1 MTHLLFFN
9 SGFSVAGVEI
19 DIPTNDSLMQ
29 VFISNSHIADCTVGI
44 QVGTNGTSSPLVAVS
59 VDQTTVSQMG
69 SNGIEVFSGKA
80 AVSNSVINQ
89 NIGAGAVVFDSELDL
104 FNNQINLN
112 QLGVDVWANSNVR
125 LVGNDFSLNSV
136 DIQCAVPLVLD
147 SGTIVEGV
155 IANGC
160 VLLPANQTT
169 PAPPSGASTLVPF
182 YLHSLLTLFA

>member
-1 MTHLLFFN
+1 MT
-9 SGFSVAGVEI
+9 
-19 DIPTNDSLMQ
+19 Q
-29 VFISNSHIADCTVGI
+29 VFISDSHIADCTVGI
-44 QVGTNGTSSPLVAVS
+44 QVGTNGTSSPFVAVS
-59 VDQTTVSQMG
+59 VDRTTVSQMG

-89 NIGAGAVVFDSELDL
+89 NNFGAGVVVFDSELDL
-104 FNNQINLN
+104 FNNQINFN
-112 QLGVDVWANSNVR
+112 QLGVDVWANSTVR

-147 SGTIVEGV
+147 SGNVVEGV

-160 VLLPANQTT
+160 VLLPVNQTT

-182 YLHSLLTLFA
+182 YLHSLLTLIA